1 LFIYNIG
8 NKYIYTR
15 KMASFEQ
22 QVQQWVSVDNQI
34 RVLNEKLHEL
44 RDNKN
49 NIGENLTSYIT
60 SNDLK
65 NATIQISDGKLKFVT
80 TKVTAPLTF
89 KYVEKTL
96 GEVIKNEKQ
105 VQQIVNYLKQK
116 RETKLVPEIKRITN
130 N

>member
-1 LFIYNIG
+1 
-8 NKYIYTR
+8 
-15 KMASFEQ
+15 MASFEQ

-34 RVLNEKLHEL
+34 RVLTEKIHEL

-49 NIGENLTSYIT
+49 NIGENLTSYIS

-116 RETKLVPEIKRITN
+116 RETKLVPEIKRISN

>member
-1 LFIYNIG
+1 
-8 NKYIYTR
+8 
-15 KMASFEQ
+15 MASFEQ
-22 QVQQWVSVDNQI
+22 HVQQWVSVDNQI
-34 RVLNEKLHEL
+34 RVLTEKLHEL

-49 NIGENLTSYIT
+49 NIGEQLTSYID
-60 SNDLK
+60 SNNLK
-65 NATIQISDGKLKFVT
+65 NATIQISDGKIKFVT

-116 RETKLVPEIKRITN
+116 RETKLVPEIKRISN

>member
-1 LFIYNIG
+1 
-8 NKYIYTR
+8 
-15 KMASFEQ
+15 MASIEQ

-34 RVLNEKLHEL
+34 RVLTEKIHEL

-49 NIGENLTSYIT
+49 NIGENLTSYIS

-116 RETKLVPEIKRITN
+116 RETKLVPEIKRISN

>member
-1 LFIYNIG
+1 
-8 NKYIYTR
+8 
-15 KMASFEQ
+15 MASFEQ

-34 RVLNEKLHEL
+34 RVLTEKIHEL
-44 RDNKN
+44 KDNKN
-49 NIGENLTSYIT
+49 NIGENLTSYIS

-116 RETKLVPEIKRITN
+116 RETKLVPEIKRISN